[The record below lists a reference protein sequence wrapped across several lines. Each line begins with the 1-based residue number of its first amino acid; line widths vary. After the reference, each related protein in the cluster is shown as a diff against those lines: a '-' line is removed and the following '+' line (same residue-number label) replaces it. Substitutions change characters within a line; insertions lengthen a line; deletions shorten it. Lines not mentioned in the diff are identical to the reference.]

1 MYRIMGCYSDY
12 GVRGRE
18 EVVDTADTKKEAMCL
33 LKEYKRSFDSNYKL
47 WIK

>member
-18 EVVDTADTKKEAMCL
+18 EVIDTADTKKEAMYL
-33 LKEYKRSFDSNYKL
+33 LNEYKMSFGYNWKI